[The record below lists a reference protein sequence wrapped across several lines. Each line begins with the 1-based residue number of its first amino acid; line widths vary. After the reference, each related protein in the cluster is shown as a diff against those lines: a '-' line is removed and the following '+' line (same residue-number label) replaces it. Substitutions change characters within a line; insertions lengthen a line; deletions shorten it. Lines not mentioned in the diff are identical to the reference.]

1 MHATGRDILTVG
13 FIATVSLVLVA
24 YGTSSG
30 PGISPDS
37 VSYAAAARSLANGD
51 GLLDFT
57 GEALATFPPGLS
69 LVLGGLVALGID
81 LNAAVVIVNLV
92 ALAITVVL
100 TYILARLVLP
110 TFAWSIAVTALVAWA
125 RVTTEV
131 FSMLWSESLFVPLVL
146 AIAIVLVRGYRRGH
160 VTWSDVVLI
169 SVALALLISV
179 RYSGIFLI
187 AAVFLT
193 VLLMP
198 TSTPIVRLGRALTVI
213 VLPFIV
219 LFAIVMRNIRNGQG
233 ILGDRYP
240 SAQSLQGALV
250 SATEALGSS
259 IMWRGTT
266 SITIIIGAFA
276 VVLALVGSWW
286 GLIHRF
292 ATLPVTILAFT
303 YAAGTVISQSSTRLD
318 DASERLGYP
327 VYPLIAVLA
336 AMGLWVMVRTAWR
349 QIRERWPN
357 VSAPVT
363 KVIALAPTV
372 VVALLVI
379 ALGLA
384 NSVRFAID
392 AHRDGLGY
400 RHVERQESET
410 AQRIKELPPD
420 AVLATN
426 EPWLVA
432 WLRPESVTFP
442 LPPPTSEWPADR
454 ILQDERRILSAVAA
468 GETVYAAVISPGL
481 PWRDLDELQESGL
494 SLHDA
499 DGISPSNDLEVF
511 LIRQK

>member
-69 LVLGGLVALGID
+69 LVFGGLVALGID
-81 LNAAVVIVNLV
+81 LDTAAVIVNLV
-92 ALAITVVL
+92 ALATTVVL
-100 TYILARLVLP
+100 TFILARLVLP
-110 TFAWSIAVTALVAWA
+110 TFAWSVAVTALVAWG

-146 AIAIVLVRGYRRGH
+146 AIAIVLVRGYRRGN
-160 VTWSDVVLI
+160 VTRSDAVVI
-169 SVALALLISV
+169 SVALAILVSV
-179 RYSGIFLI
+179 RYSGIFLV

-193 VLLMP
+193 LLLMP
-198 TSTPIVRLGRALTVI
+198 ASTPIVRLGRSLTAI

-219 LFAIVMRNIRNGQG
+219 LFAIAMRNIRNGHG

-259 IMWRGTT
+259 LVWRGTT
-266 SITIIIGAFA
+266 SITIIIGALA

-336 AMGLWVMVRTAWR
+336 ALGLWVMTQTSWH
-349 QIRERWPN
+349 QIRERWHDL
-357 VSAPVT
+357 STPVV
-363 KVIALAPTV
+363 KIIAMAPTI
-372 VVALLVI
+372 VVALLAI
-379 ALGLA
+379 ALSMA
-384 NSVRFAID
+384 NSIRFALD

-400 RHVERQESET
+400 RSVELRESAT
-410 AQRIKELPPD
+410 TQRIKELPPD

-426 EPWLVA
+426 DPWLVA
-432 WLRPESVTFP
+432 WLRPESVTIP
-442 LPPPTSEWPADR
+442 LPPPTKEWPEDR
-454 ILQDERRILSAVAA
+454 ILRDERRILSALAA

-481 PWRDLDELQESGL
+481 PWRDLDALQETGL
-494 SLHDA
+494 SLDDA
-499 DGISPSNDLEVF
+499 DGTLPSNDLEVL